1 MKPSS
6 LHLRMLAAAAAVAL
20 ASGCATRLPVPTSGN
35 LAAATPDVE
44 IALAN
49 EAGDFLRGT
58 YPPASTEFG
67 IAQAVDPF
75 SKRLKSVLR
84 RSGYAVAAAPMVS
97 AQPSSDSSAL
107 PLNYWIDQ
115 PLQGLFRV
123 VLVVGPTTATRAFFV
138 RAGRVSAAGAW
149 TRRVK
154 DGEALPPEY
163 TPVTTPS
170 VLAYV
175 GEPEMNDFLPPPPE
189 TEVASA
195 VKSSPAGNVAAA
207 AANPLSP
214 SAEAPTSWTVGGE
227 RTLRDIFTSWTT
239 AAGVR
244 LQWEAARDVPAA
256 AEMRGTY
263 SGSLKDALIQ
273 LAGKSGGLDVPMGI
287 RFLEGGKALR
297 VYDLAVVAQ

>member
-6 LHLRMLAAAAAVAL
+6 LHLRILAAAAAVTL
-20 ASGCATRLPVPTSGN
+20 ASGCVTRPPAPTNGN

-44 IALAN
+44 VALAN

-84 RSGYAVAAAPMVS
+84 RSGYAVAPEPPMP
-97 AQPSSDSSAL
+97 APSSADGGAMQL
-107 PLNYWIDQ
+107 TYWIDQ

-123 VLVVGPTTATRAFFV
+123 VLTVGPTNATRAFFV
-138 RAGRVSAAGAW
+138 RAGRVSPAGAW

-154 DGEALPPEY
+154 DGEAPPPEF

-170 VLAYV
+170 ALAFV
-175 GEPEMNDFLPPPPE
+175 GEPEMSDFLPRPSE
-189 TEVASA
+189 AELASA
-195 VKSSPAGNVAAA
+195 PKASAAGNGAAV
-207 AANPLSP
+207 AANPLP
-214 SAEAPTSWTVGGE
+214 PRQETPTNWTVAGE
-227 RTLRDIFTSWTT
+227 RTLRDIFTSWTR

-244 LQWEAARDVPAA
+244 LQWEATHDVPAA

-263 SGSLKDALIQ
+263 FGSLKDALVQ
-273 LAGKSGGLDVPMGI
+273 LAGKSGPMDAPVGI

-297 VYDLAVVAQ
+297 VYDLAAVAQ